1 MKKLKLF
8 EEFEYQKAQVF
19 PCTFTIMTDRNRDGI
34 RSVKNDGYHFF
45 VENEDELSNLEK
57 KYQKGDIY
65 NGETITSTSINP
77 ANYGEFNEGI
87 KDELK
92 DEVLSTIQTEGSM
105 KEHEE
110 EIKQDILDYIDSLLD
125 EEAEGIQ
132 QLVKLQKGEISQEEV
147 DIQKLMEIGNKLNQ
161 SLMSIVRKYN
171 KPKR

>member
-8 EEFEYQKAQVF
+8 EEF
-19 PCTFTIMTDRNRDGI
+19 
-34 RSVKNDGYHFF
+34 
-45 VENEDELSNLEK
+45 NLV
-57 KYQKGDIY
+57 
-65 NGETITSTSINP
+65 
-77 ANYGEFNEGI
+77 NYGEFNEGI

-171 KPKR
+171 KPKGFR